1 MAGPQDQP
9 CPACSYVWHKIL
21 MANAGI
27 NAAVGQEESFMVAF
41 IFFQTSLDAAFVKKP
56 SGVGSGQR
64 SWSTKTRLSLPGKKN

>member
-1 MAGPQDQP
+1 
-9 CPACSYVWHKIL
+9 

-41 IFFQTSLDAAFVKKP
+41 ISFQTSLDAAFVKKP

-64 SWSTKTRLSLPGKKN
+64 SWSTKTRLSLSGKKSRSRRTKGGFLHSSGPCG